1 MEYKKQIMPK
11 KILIIG
17 GTSLVG
23 STLINYTSKDYEIF
37 VTEHD
42 TPFTESNITCEKIDL
57 LKDRNKIIQ
66 YISKVK
72 PAAVIHTVAF
82 SSVDFCE
89 SNHELANL
97 LHVEITKDITKICD
111 ETNSKLVYFSTDAVF
126 DGKKSQK
133 YSEAEIPNPLS
144 FYGKTKLDA
153 EKIILAGN
161 DKNVVLRTTVIYGHQ
176 KRSRFTQWVLEN
188 LKNNQTV
195 TAFTDQYN
203 TPTLVDDLSKAIVK
217 ILELDLS
224 GLFHASG
231 KTCLNRYEFA
241 LKLADKFQLDK
252 KLVSQTLTSE
262 KNQTAPRPK
271 NGCLDATKLENL
283 IGMEFCD
290 IDSGISFIHSKI
302 DG

>member
-1 MEYKKQIMPK
+1 MSQ

-23 STLINYTSKDYEIF
+23 NAFLDYAPKDYEIS

-42 TPFTESNITCEKIDL
+42 TSFTQSNIRSEKIDL
-57 LKDRNKIIQ
+57 LKDKNKISE
-66 YISKVK
+66 YIRKIK

-89 SNHELANL
+89 TNHELANL
-97 LHVEITKDITKICD
+97 LHVEITKDITKICN

-133 YSEAEIPNPLS
+133 YSESEVPNPLS

-153 EKIILAGN
+153 EKIILAEN
-161 DKNVVLRTTVIYGHQ
+161 DRNVVLRTTVIYGRQ

-188 LKNNQTV
+188 LKNSHTV

-241 LKLADKFQLDK
+241 LKLAEKFQLDK
-252 KLVSQTLTSE
+252 KLVLPILASE

-283 IGMEFCD
+283 IGMKFCD

>member
-1 MEYKKQIMPK
+1 MSQ

-23 STLINYTSKDYEIF
+23 SAFIDNAPKDFEIF

-42 TPFTESNITCEKIDL
+42 VSFTQPNITSKKIDL
-57 LKDRNKIIQ
+57 LKDKNKISE
-66 YISKVK
+66 YIRKIK

-89 SNHELANL
+89 TNHELANL
-97 LHVEITKDITKICD
+97 LHVEITKDITKICN

-133 YSEAEIPNPLS
+133 YSESEVPNPLS

-153 EKIILAGN
+153 EKIILAEN
-161 DKNVVLRTTVIYGHQ
+161 DRNVVLRTTVIYGRQ

-241 LKLADKFQLDK
+241 LKLAGKFQLDK

-302 DG
+302 DE

>member
-1 MEYKKQIMPK
+1 MSQ

-23 STLINYTSKDYEIF
+23 SAFIDNAPKDFEIF

-42 TPFTESNITCEKIDL
+42 TSFTQSNIRSEKIDL
-57 LKDRNKIIQ
+57 LKDRNKISE
-66 YISKVK
+66 YIHKIK
-72 PAAVIHTVAF
+72 PTTVIHTVAF

-89 SNHELANL
+89 TNHELANL
-97 LHVEITKDITKICD
+97 LHVEITKDITKICK

-133 YSEAEIPNPLS
+133 YSEAEIHNPLS
-144 FYGKTKLDA
+144 FYGKNKLDD
-153 EKIILAGN
+153 EKINLEGN

-241 LKLADKFQLDK
+241 IKLAEKFQLDK
-252 KLVSQTLTSE
+252 KLVLPTLTSE

-271 NGCLDATKLENL
+271 NGCLDSTKLENL

>member
-1 MEYKKQIMPK
+1 MMTMIGRSAFIDNAPK
-11 KILIIG
+11 
-17 GTSLVG
+17 
-23 STLINYTSKDYEIF
+23 DFEIF

-42 TPFTESNITCEKIDL
+42 VSFTQPNITSKKIDL
-57 LKDRNKIIQ
+57 LKDKNKISE
-66 YISKVK
+66 YIRKIK

-89 SNHELANL
+89 TNHELANL
-97 LHVEITKDITKICD
+97 LHFEITKDITKICN

-133 YSEAEIPNPLS
+133 YSESEVPNPLS

-153 EKIILAGN
+153 EKIILSEN
-161 DKNVVLRTTVIYGHQ
+161 DRNVVLRTTVIYGRQ

-188 LKNNQTV
+188 LKNSHTV

-241 LKLADKFQLDK
+241 LKLAEKFQLDK
-252 KLVSQTLTSE
+252 KLVLPILTSE

-283 IGMEFCD
+283 IGMKFCD
-290 IDSGISFIHSKI
+290 IDSGISFIHSNI
-302 DG
+302 DR

>member
-1 MEYKKQIMPK
+1 MSQ

-23 STLINYTSKDYEIF
+23 SAFIDNSPKDFEIF

-42 TPFTESNITCEKIDL
+42 VSFTQPNITSKKIDL
-57 LKDRNKIIQ
+57 LKDKNKISE
-66 YISKVK
+66 YIRKIK
-72 PAAVIHTVAF
+72 PAVVIHTVAF

-89 SNHELANL
+89 TNHELADL
-97 LHVEITKDITKICD
+97 LHVEITKDIT
-111 ETNSKLVYFSTDAVF
+111 ETCNEISSKLIYFSTDAVF
-126 DGKKSQK
+126 DGTKTKK
-133 YSEAEIPNPLS
+133 YSEDETPKPLS
-144 FYGKTKLDA
+144 FYGKTKLNA
-153 EKIILAGN
+153 ENIVLSGN
-161 DKNVVLRTTVIYGHQ
+161 DRNVVLRTTVIYGHQ
-176 KRSRFTQWVLEN
+176 KRSGFTQWVLEN
-188 LKNNQTV
+188 LKNQQPV

-231 KTCLNRYEFA
+231 KTCINRYDFA
-241 LKLADKFQLDK
+241 LKLAEKFHLDK
-252 KLVSQTLTSE
+252 ELVLPTLTSE

-271 NGCLDATKLENL
+271 NGCLDSTKLENL

-290 IDSGISFIHSKI
+290 IDSGISFIHSQIVK
-302 DG
+302 

>member
-1 MEYKKQIMPK
+1 MSQ

-17 GTSLVG
+17 GTGLVG
-23 STLINYTSKDYEIF
+23 SAFLDYAPKNSEIF

-42 TPFTESNITCEKIDL
+42 VSFTQPNITSAKIDL
-57 LKDRNKIIQ
+57 LKDKNKISE
-66 YISKVK
+66 YIRKIK
-72 PAAVIHTVAF
+72 PVAVIHTVAF

-89 SNHELANL
+89 THNELANS
-97 LHVEITKDITKICD
+97 LHVEITKDITKICN

-133 YSEAEIPNPLS
+133 YSESEVPNPLS

-153 EKIILAGN
+153 EKIILAEN
-161 DKNVVLRTTVIYGHQ
+161 DRNVVLRTTVIYGRQ

-188 LKNNQTV
+188 LKNSHTV

-241 LKLADKFQLDK
+241 LKLAEKFQLDK
-252 KLVSQTLTSE
+252 KLVLPILASE

>member
-1 MEYKKQIMPK
+1 MSQ
-11 KILIIG
+11 KILVIG
-17 GTSLVG
+17 GTGLVG
-23 STLINYTSKDYEIF
+23 STFLHYAPKNSEIF

-42 TPFTESNITCEKIDL
+42 ATFTQSGITSQKIDL
-57 LKDRNKIIQ
+57 LKDKNKISE
-66 YISKVK
+66 YIHKIK
-72 PAAVIHTVAF
+72 PTAVIHTVAF

-89 SNHELANL
+89 TNHELANL
-97 LHVEITKDITKICD
+97 LHVEITKDIAKTCN

-133 YSEAEIPNPLS
+133 YSESEDPNPLS

-153 EKIILAGN
+153 ENIVLTGN

-188 LKNNQTV
+188 LKNNHAV

-231 KTCLNRYEFA
+231 KTCVNRYEFA
-241 LKLADKFQLDK
+241 LKLADEFQLDK
-252 KLVSQTLTSE
+252 KLVLPTLTAE

-271 NGCLDATKLENL
+271 NGCLNATKLENL

-290 IDSGISFIHSKI
+290 IDYGISFIHSKI
-302 DG
+302 CG

>member
-1 MEYKKQIMPK
+1 MSQ
-11 KILIIG
+11 KILVIG
-17 GTSLVG
+17 GTGLVG
-23 STLINYTSKDYEIF
+23 STFLHYAPKNSEIF

-42 TPFTESNITCEKIDL
+42 ATFTQSGITSQKIDL
-57 LKDRNKIIQ
+57 LKDKNKISE
-66 YISKVK
+66 YIHKIK
-72 PAAVIHTVAF
+72 PTAVIHTVAF

-89 SNHELANL
+89 TNHELANL
-97 LHVEITKDITKICD
+97 LHVEITKDIAKTCN

-133 YSEAEIPNPLS
+133 YSESEDPNPLS

-153 EKIILAGN
+153 EKIILAEN
-161 DKNVVLRTTVIYGHQ
+161 DRNVVLRTTVIYGHQ
-176 KRSRFTQWVLEN
+176 KHSRFTQWVLEN

-241 LKLADKFQLDK
+241 LKLAEKFQLDK
-252 KLVSQTLTSE
+252 KLVLPILASE
-262 KNQTAPRPK
+262 KNQIAPRPK

-283 IGMEFCD
+283 IGMKFCD
-290 IDSGISFIHSKI
+290 IDSGISFIHSNI
-302 DG
+302 DR

>member
-1 MEYKKQIMPK
+1 MSQ

-23 STLINYTSKDYEIF
+23 STFLDYAPKDYEIS

-42 TPFTESNITCEKIDL
+42 TTFTQSNIRSEKIDL
-57 LKDRNKIIQ
+57 LKDRNKISE
-66 YISKVK
+66 YIHKIK
-72 PAAVIHTVAF
+72 PKAVIHTVAF

-89 SNHELANL
+89 ANHDLANL
-97 LHVEITKDITKICD
+97 LHVEITKDITKICN

-133 YSEAEIPNPLS
+133 YSEDEVPNPLS

-161 DKNVVLRTTVIYGHQ
+161 GKNVVLRTTVIYGRQ

-188 LKNNQTV
+188 LQNHHTV

-231 KTCLNRYEFA
+231 KTCINRYEFA

-252 KLVSQTLTSE
+252 KLVLRTLTSE

-283 IGMEFCD
+283 IGMKFCD
-290 IDSGISFIHSKI
+290 IDSGISFIHSKTR
-302 DG
+302 